1 MCAKGWLKSAR
12 VWRIRARRWTGHG
25 RRTLTVV
32 CPCPPFLRH
41 RAGWSWNSFFYL
53 TLSFVNASA
62 SASFLITPLISCND
76 DSCSSFTSDLTTN
89 RHPVV
94 LAHRALSTLRVS
106 ISLLCSFWVLCSLP
120 QHQTFYW
127 RCFLNY
133 NFDIHTTRSN
143 IQHLYSFVLLICQF
157 TPLLT
162 TGSVLKVGGVPIVC
176 QKLFDTMKCFW
187 H

>member
-12 VWRIRARRWTGHG
+12 VWRIRARRWT
-25 RRTLTVV
+25 RTQDPDSRLSMSTV
-32 CPCPPFLRH
+32 LRH
-41 RAGWSWNSFFYL
+41 RAGWSWNSFFCL

-94 LAHRALSTLRVS
+94 LAYRALSILCVS
-106 ISLLCSFWVLCSLP
+106 ILLLCSFCVLCSLP

-133 NFDIHTTRSN
+133 NFDIHTTHSN
-143 IQHLYSFVLLICQF
+143 IQHLYSIVLLICQF
-157 TPLLT
+157 TPLMT
-162 TGSVLKVGGVPIVC
+162 TGSVLKIGGVPIVC
-176 QKLFDTMKCFW
+176 QKFVDTMKCFW